1 MSTKRFLLVA
11 EHDAAV
17 RELLV
22 EQLEGEQ
29 GFTVAVADTL
39 SEADIAIKT
48 RDGRFD
54 AVILDVGMPDGDGCD
69 YCASLRRQGHE
80 MPIIMLTGRTSEAD
94 VVRGLDAGANDYV
107 AKPFR
112 INELLARLRAQW
124 RICDGRQEVAF
135 SLGPYT
141 FRPAAKALYD
151 PIKDSRIP
159 LTAKEV
165 AILKFLILSDGRP
178 VDRPTLLREVWGYNP
193 DATTHT
199 VETHIHRLR
208 RKIELHPKR
217 PELLLNRRGGYRLN
231 LTGGV
236 PGGT

>member
-29 GFTVAVADTL
+29 GFTVAVAGTL
-39 SEADIAIKT
+39 SEADKAIKAH
-48 RDGRFD
+48 DGRFD
-54 AVILDVGMPDGDGCD
+54 AVILDVSMPDGDGCD

-80 MPIIMLTGRTSEAD
+80 MPVIMLTGRTSEAD

-124 RICDGRQEVAF
+124 RICDGRQEVTF

-151 PIKDSRIP
+151 PIKDCRIP

-165 AILKFLILSDGRP
+165 AILKFLILANDRP
-178 VDRPTLLREVWGYNP
+178 VDRPTLLREVWGYNA

-208 RKIELHPKR
+208 RKMELHPKR
-217 PELLLNRRGGYRLN
+217 PTLLLNRRGGYCLN
-231 LTGGV
+231 LTGGLA
-236 PGGT
+236 GKT